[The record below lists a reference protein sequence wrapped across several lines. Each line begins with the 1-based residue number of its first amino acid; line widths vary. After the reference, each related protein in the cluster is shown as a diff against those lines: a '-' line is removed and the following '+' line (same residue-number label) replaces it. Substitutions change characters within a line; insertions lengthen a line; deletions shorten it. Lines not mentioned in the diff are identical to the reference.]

1 MCFFFWSLYGS
12 YVCSTCHASFL
23 YCLRVP
29 VSALFPHQGTML
41 QDREICCAFSRVPFV
56 RSYPGDRPAFSRAG
70 TPGSLHAFTGALGRR
85 FLA

>member
-1 MCFFFWSLYGS
+1 MCFFSGRYMVLMFA
-12 YVCSTCHASFL
+12 VRVMHRFL

-56 RSYPGDRPAFSRAG
+56 RSYPGDRPASSRAG